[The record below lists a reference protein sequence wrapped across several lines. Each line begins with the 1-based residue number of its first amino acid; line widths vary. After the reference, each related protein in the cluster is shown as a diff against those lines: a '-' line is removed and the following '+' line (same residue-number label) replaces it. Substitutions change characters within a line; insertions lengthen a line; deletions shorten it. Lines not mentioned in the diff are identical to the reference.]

1 VVLVAWCGT
10 GVCGYA
16 NVVWQPDYPL
26 FRDAGIPEIQDLNV
40 LPAFRNRGIASR
52 IMDAAEEVI
61 AARSPLAGIG
71 VGLYADYGAAQRL
84 YVKRGYIPDGRGA
97 SWRDRPVLGGE
108 TVVADDDLALYF
120 TRRID
125 G

>member
-1 VVLVAWCGT
+1 
-10 GVCGYA
+10 
-16 NVVWQPDYPL
+16 
-26 FRDAGIPEIQDLNV
+26 
-40 LPAFRNRGIASR
+40 
-52 IMDAAEEVI
+52 MDAAEEVI
-61 AARSPLAGIG
+61 AARSPAAGIG

-120 TRRID
+120 TKRFH